1 MWLSILGNIRHIRA
15 IITMEFP
22 HILVSADGFVDV
34 SRGELVQLLIVTEDD
49 DGDIDGAEDRQLM
62 CLLEQTT
69 FTFEKS
75 SRS

>member
-1 MWLSILGNIRHIRA
+1 
-15 IITMEFP
+15 MEFP